1 MSASKKM
8 EARGGTI
15 RRVLQL
21 IAPIACWWS
30 FRWRWPP

>member
-21 IAPIACWWS
+21 IAPY
-30 FRWRWPP
+30 RLLVVL